1 MGDLPA
7 ALRSA
12 EVCVVGAGPAGITAA
27 LALGSAG
34 RAVVLLE
41 SGQLR
46 ASHPIQE
53 LNDGDH
59 EGAPYDGLVRTRQRQ
74 VGGTANIW
82 NVPVDGEL
90 GAKYVPLSP
99 RDLADWPIDW
109 AELEPHYRE
118 AQTVCGLGPFE
129 YGAEYWAREVGPP
142 FRLDGTGLTSGVY
155 QFGGARQFTHVL
167 VERLTRTDTVT
178 LVPST
183 TVVALDVDRWARRV
197 RGIRAVAGNGDRLD
211 VPARAVV
218 LACGAVENARLLL
231 LAGLSGEDR
240 SPWLGRGFMEHAR
253 DFSLVLVPDAPEVF
267 ADAAFYDLHTT
278 AGGLRV
284 GGRLAITDAA
294 LESFQLPNASL
305 TLVPRVRRRGPRGLI
320 EEMRRLI
327 GRGDGGLWP
336 GRYGWSQVPSPAT
349 AFDAFGLVLNL
360 EQRPHPWNRV
370 ELSARRDRFGNP
382 LPKLLLQWT
391 DEEQAGLERLRDR
404 LEEWFR
410 AARLGRLRILRG
422 RRPDL
427 NAHHHA
433 GTTRMA
439 GDPSAGVV
447 DPQSRVFGLENL
459 YVAGASVFPTAG
471 FANPTLTIVATA
483 LRLARHIDVSLG

>member
-129 YGAEYWAREVGPP
+129 YGAEYWTREIGPP

-183 TVVALDVDRWARRV
+183 TVVALDVDRRARRV
-197 RGIRAVAGNGDRLD
+197 RGVRAVSGNGDRLD

-231 LAGLSGEDR
+231 LAGLSGEER
-240 SPWLGRGFMEHAR
+240 SPWLGQGFMEHAR

-267 ADAAFYDLHTT
+267 ADAAFYDVHTT

-284 GGRLAITDAA
+284 GGR
-294 LESFQLPNASL
+294 
-305 TLVPRVRRRGPRGLI
+305 
-320 EEMRRLI
+320 
-327 GRGDGGLWP
+327 
-336 GRYGWSQVPSPAT
+336 
-349 AFDAFGLVLNL
+349 
-360 EQRPHPWNRV
+360 
-370 ELSARRDRFGNP
+370 
-382 LPKLLLQWT
+382 
-391 DEEQAGLERLRDR
+391 
-404 LEEWFR
+404 
-410 AARLGRLRILRG
+410 
-422 RRPDL
+422 
-427 NAHHHA
+427 
-433 GTTRMA
+433 
-439 GDPSAGVV
+439 
-447 DPQSRVFGLENL
+447 
-459 YVAGASVFPTAG
+459 
-471 FANPTLTIVATA
+471 
-483 LRLARHIDVSLG
+483 